1 MEKIKV
7 MLVDDHAVLRMGLAA
22 LLGTRKE
29 IEVVGEADDGNE
41 ALRKYPKLKPD
52 VVIMDLMMPEM
63 DGTETTRRL
72 LADHPEAKV
81 LILTTYGTADALGHA
96 LEAGAL
102 GAILKTAKLPELV
115 ASVTA
120 VAAGNRSV
128 APEIE
133 QILSVDPP
141 VQQLSKRQSEILES
155 ITRGL
160 SNEEIS
166 TMLGISVPVVKEHI
180 KLLFEKIGA
189 SNRAEAVA
197 IAMRKHLIKV

>member
-120 VAAGNRSV
+120 IAAGHRSV

-166 TMLGISVPVVKEHI
+166 TLLGISVPVVKEHI

>member
-29 IEVVGEADDGNE
+29 IDVVGEADDGNE

-72 LADHPEAKV
+72 LADYPEAKV

-115 ASVTA
+115 QTITS
-120 VAAGNRSV
+120 VAAGKRSV

-133 QILSVDPP
+133 QILSEDPP
-141 VQQLSKRQSEILES
+141 VQELSRRQFEILES

-180 KLLFEKIGA
+180 KILFEKIGA

-197 IAMRKHLIKV
+197 IAMRKHLLKV

>member
-1 MEKIKV
+1 MDKIKV

-29 IEVVGEADDGNE
+29 IEVVGEADDGQE
-41 ALRKYPKLKPD
+41 ALAKYPKLKPD

-72 LADHPEAKV
+72 LADHSDAKV
-81 LILTTYGTADALGHA
+81 LILTTYGSADALGHA

-102 GAILKTAKLPELV
+102 GAILKTAKLSELV

-120 VAAGNRSV
+120 VAAGKRSV
-128 APEIE
+128 APEIA
-133 QILSVDPP
+133 QILSEDPP
-141 VQQLSKRQSEILES
+141 VQELSRRQSEILES
-155 ITRGL
+155 IARGL

-166 TMLGISVPVVKEHI
+166 TMLGISVPVVKEHV

-197 IAMRKHLIKV
+197 IAMRKHLLKV

>member
-29 IEVVGEADDGNE
+29 IDVVGEADDGNE

-96 LEAGAL
+96 IEAGAL

-160 SNEEIS
+160 SNEEIA

-197 IAMRKHLIKV
+197 IALRKHLLKI

>member
-1 MEKIKV
+1 MEKINV

-29 IEVVGEADDGNE
+29 IDVVGEADDGNE

-120 VAAGNRSV
+120 VAAGKRSV
-128 APEIE
+128 ASEIE

-160 SNEEIS
+160 SNEEIA

>member
-29 IEVVGEADDGNE
+29 IDVVGEADDGNE

-96 LEAGAL
+96 IEAGAL

-160 SNEEIS
+160 SNEEIA

>member
-29 IEVVGEADDGNE
+29 IDVVGEADDGNE

-96 LEAGAL
+96 IEAGAL

-166 TMLGISVPVVKEHI
+166 TLLGISVPVVKEHI